1 VDAGLNL
8 AFPLALAY
16 TVQGFA
22 VARFAAIAFEMRGI
36 VQVAIAV
43 LVVLM
48 PVLLVAFLGIG
59 FLDAWFDFRRR
70 IVLGIDDSLGAGD
83 GA

>member
-1 VDAGLNL
+1 
-8 AFPLALAY
+8 
-16 TVQGFA
+16 
-22 VARFAAIAFEMRGI
+22 
-36 VQVAIAV
+36 VAIAV
-43 LVVLM
+43 LVVMM

-59 FLDAWFDFRRR
+59 FFDAWFDFRRR